1 MRKLLV
7 LVLLSSLL
15 VSCATKKNA
24 YHKKNLEVEKQAN
37 KNSGGNYAK
46 ISTLD
51 YINRYKAI
59 SIREMKLYG
68 IPASITLA
76 QAILESGT
84 GNSDLARYANNHFG
98 IKCTA
103 DWGGKGYYKDDD
115 QKNDCF
121 RVYNN
126 PDESFKDH
134 SSFLKRKRYGALFEL
149 NRDDYVGWANGLK
162 QAGYATNPNYPQL
175 LISII
180 QKYNLQNY
188 DSGEG
193 KIEKIKR
200 EDRVFTDINKDI
212 PKEKIKDKPVDA
224 PAIIAGDSYI
234 VQKGDT
240 LYNISKR
247 FALSVD
253 ELMMMNDL
261 PDNSIKLGQ
270 KLIIKK

>member
-1 MRKLLV
+1 MRKIFALA
-7 LVLLSSLL
+7 LLSSLL
-15 VSCATKKNA
+15 VSCASKKYT
-24 YHKKNLEVEKQAN
+24 YHKRNLEIEKQAN
-37 KNSGGNYAK
+37 KSSGGNLAK
-46 ISTLD
+46 VSTLD
-51 YINRYKAI
+51 YINRYKEI
-59 SIREMKLYG
+59 SIREMKQYG

-76 QAILESGT
+76 QALLESGT
-84 GNSDLARYANNHFG
+84 GNSDLAKYANNHFG

-126 PDESFKDH
+126 PEESFKDH
-134 SSFLKRKRYGALFEL
+134 SAFLKRKRYGALFEL
-149 NRDDYVGWANGLK
+149 DRNDYKGWASGLK

-175 LISII
+175 LISLIE
-180 QKYNLQNY
+180 KYNLQAY

-193 KIEKIKR
+193 VIEKIKR

-212 PKEKIKDKPVDA
+212 PIEKVKDKPVDS

-247 FALSVD
+247 FALTVD
-253 ELMMMNDL
+253 ELIALNSMV
-261 PDNSIKLGQ
+261 DNNIKLGQ

>member
-1 MRKLLV
+1 MRKIFALA
-7 LVLLSSLL
+7 LLSSVL
-15 VSCATKKNA
+15 VSCASKKYT
-24 YHKKNLEVEKQAN
+24 YHKQNLEIEKQAN
-37 KNSGGNYAK
+37 KSSGGNFTK
-46 ISTLD
+46 VSTLD
-51 YINRYKAI
+51 YIDRYKDI
-59 SIREMKLYG
+59 SIREMKQFG

-84 GNSDLARYANNHFG
+84 GNSDLARYAYNHFG

-126 PDESFKDH
+126 PEESFKDH
-134 SSFLKRKRYGALFEL
+134 SAFLKRKRYAALFEL
-149 NRDDYVGWANGLK
+149 DRNDYKGWAFGLK
-162 QAGYATNPNYPQL
+162 QAGYATNPSYPQL
-175 LISII
+175 LISLIE
-180 QKYNLQNY
+180 KYNLQAY

-212 PKEKIKDKPVDA
+212 PREKVKDKPTDA

-247 FALSVD
+247 FALTVD
-253 ELMMMNDL
+253 ELIALNNMV
-261 PDNSIKLGQ
+261 DNNIKIGQ
-270 KLIIKK
+270 KLVIKK